1 MHVKKRIFELRITN
15 LVFNLWDSLVAGVVI
30 NSASNLGARV
40 PSAPSLPP
48 PVLGMVLGCVMRRT
62 QSRWLKKVE
71 KGWKRLK
78 KVEHPWKPYRFPLEW
93 KFGVQK
99 RTSSAIRWMHGCA
112 CDVKQLGTTEA
123 GRKFWQCSGAVPT
136 FGDHLNDWWWFSHRP
151 NLCVPQSGEFKT
163 KSSKMVTA
171 DPHL

>member
-1 MHVKKRIFELRITN
+1 MCVLSLSKICIMHVKKRIFELRITN

-78 KVEHPWKPYRFPLEW
+78 KVEKGWTPMKTLSFPIGMEIW
-93 KFGVQK
+93 GPKKNFFGHSMDAWLRMRRQATWDHGSWTEILAVQWCCAHFWW
-99 RTSSAIRWMHGCA
+99 SSQWLMMI
-112 CDVKQLGTTEA
+112 
-123 GRKFWQCSGAVPT
+123 
-136 FGDHLNDWWWFSHRP
+136 
-151 NLCVPQSGEFKT
+151 
-163 KSSKMVTA
+163 
-171 DPHL
+171 

>member
-1 MHVKKRIFELRITN
+1 MCFSGTLLAYCSILLGVKKQKYPHLGQVLVWDGASCLAGPCVYCHYLNTYIYIYICIMHVKKRIFELRITN

-71 KGWKRLK
+71 KG
-78 KVEHPWKPYRFPLEW
+78 
-93 KFGVQK
+93 
-99 RTSSAIRWMHGCA
+99 
-112 CDVKQLGTTEA
+112 
-123 GRKFWQCSGAVPT
+123 
-136 FGDHLNDWWWFSHRP
+136 
-151 NLCVPQSGEFKT
+151 
-163 KSSKMVTA
+163 
-171 DPHL
+171 

>member
-62 QSRWLKKVE
+62 QRRWLKKDE
-71 KGWKRLK
+71 KG
-78 KVEHPWKPYRFPLEW
+78 
-93 KFGVQK
+93 
-99 RTSSAIRWMHGCA
+99 
-112 CDVKQLGTTEA
+112 
-123 GRKFWQCSGAVPT
+123 
-136 FGDHLNDWWWFSHRP
+136 
-151 NLCVPQSGEFKT
+151 
-163 KSSKMVTA
+163 
-171 DPHL
+171 